1 MQKNPMNIDPSRYDM
16 KTGSDINDL
25 KATLSALTFSE
36 YLDSFL
42 LVSDNADSNGTKLM
56 YPVDGRPD
64 VQFYRYSEMPYNNNY
79 AFYTWVVSNNRGAGT
94 IAYVEYKQPLNSAFT
109 PTTPTITSWTLYIR
123 KQ

>member
-1 MQKNPMNIDPSRYDM
+1 MQKNPLNIDPSRYDM

-42 LVSDNADSNGTKLM
+42 IVVDNADSHGTKLM
-56 YPVDGRPD
+56 FPCDARPEI
-64 VQFYRYSEMPYNNNY
+64 QFYRYSEMPYNGTY
-79 AFYTWVVSNNRGAGT
+79 SYYTWVVSNNRSAGT
-94 IAYVEYKQPLNSAFT
+94 INYIQYKQPVNNAYT
-109 PTTPTITSWTLYIR
+109 QTTPTITSWTLYIR